1 MLSETSG
8 CYVYCFFV
16 QYLMLYFVGAN
27 IIINEEALY
36 KIEPLR

>member
-1 MLSETSG
+1 MVSGFSG
-8 CYVYCFFV
+8 CYVYCFF
-16 QYLMLYFVGAN
+16 LKHPMLYFVGAN